1 MANRKIKESLGKTKF
16 STTLKNIS
24 GDKVIATADTIADL
38 NYNATLA
45 DGTVTEGA
53 YQSEVNKLHA
63 DAIEELKNS
72 KANVSFNPK
81 DIAYDETMKVFEL
94 ADNIDTSNYSTIIL
108 RGLLDEKGEETDV
121 LDCSP
126 ITVENCTY
134 IVKRTFTLNQD
145 LVLPKNSCLCF
156 EGGYIKS
163 EEKHWIT
170 GVFEPSSVVIFESRY
185 QSLFKIQNNTAFPI
199 INENVFIDTPYNCKF
214 NRSWF
219 ISDDAFFSNAE
230 AVIQL
235 QRDFLIMGIY
245 LYLDINQY
253 LYSVSPSRAFN
264 FNPSKDEYQKDPF
277 YIVISSPEL
286 YVNYI
291 AASFLFSSYE
301 RDDEG
306 YEHYHTIY
314 LLLNNVAFFNLC
326 DTETFVKS
334 AALETSVYRGNNR
347 INSIDG
353 NNSTVISDSN
363 TILPE
368 LYIELSGSNIVLQ
381 SKYNVMMM
389 SDCFNCSISA
399 PIIGTESTVFNY
411 NTCKGD
417 FQPGNPCVISH
428 CVFDTLDTDTYYSDE
443 AEEKGIYFCNCTLN
457 NTTLDSYNRFK
468 VIE

>member
-170 GVFEPSSVVIFESRY
+170 GVFEPSSIGISGSRY

-219 ISDDAFFSNAE
+219 ISDGAFFSNAE

-235 QRDFLIMGIY
+235 QRDFLIIGIY

-253 LYSVSPSRAFN
+253 LYPTYLDRALN
-264 FNPSKDEYQKDPF
+264 FNPSKDEYQKELF
-277 YIVISSPEL
+277 YIAISSPEL
-286 YVNYI
+286 VYNVI
-291 AASFLFSSYE
+291 AGYFSFSPYE

-306 YEHYHTIY
+306 YEHYHTIN
-314 LLLNNVAFFNLC
+314 LLLNNVAFLNFY
-326 DTETFVKS
+326 DTETLVTS
-334 AALETSVYRGNNR
+334 AYLGNSQYQGATR
-347 INSIDG
+347 FNSILG
-353 NNSTVISDSN
+353 SNSTVILQDN
-363 TILPE
+363 TILSE
-368 LYIELSGSNIVLQ
+368 HYIKLSGNNILLK
-381 SKYNVMMM
+381 SKYNVMM
-389 SDCFNCSISA
+389 SNCLNCRISA

-417 FQPGNPCVISH
+417 FQPGDPCVISH
-428 CVFDTLDTDTYYSDE
+428 CVFDTLDTATYYSDE